1 MAYFSRAI
9 LGQIIRGL
17 KSYHIVKIWSVLT
30 SPKRAAVAEWVRHTS
45 GNTRVMRSNPT
56 SITVGGVAVSG
67 GVQLDESGELAA
79 ENRLP

>member
-1 MAYFSRAI
+1 M
-9 LGQIIRGL
+9 
-17 KSYHIVKIWSVLT
+17 